1 MEQAGVF
8 FLPPSLVSRF
18 SGGLLGLPRG
28 DAWSPCRKREI
39 KDSPA
44 NRNSQALGQPRGD
57 WCRRGHEVFGGREW
71 AKQPE
76 LTGTGSTSYS
86 FRRESPGR
94 GHLERD
100 ARGTGVERGS
110 MKLNRVAHKGSYW
123 LHFLKHTCRVQSD
136 THFREARACLCPQVP
151 VI

>member
-57 WCRRGHEVFGGREW
+57 WCRRGHEVFREGNGQNSRNGQGPEALVTLSDGRVLAE
-71 AKQPE
+71 
-76 LTGTGSTSYS
+76 
-86 FRRESPGR
+86 
-94 GHLERD
+94 
-100 ARGTGVERGS
+100 
-110 MKLNRVAHKGSYW
+110 
-123 LHFLKHTCRVQSD
+123 D
-136 THFREARACLCPQVP
+136 T
-151 VI
+151 